1 MRNGIH
7 LITMILLVMSTHLFA
22 QDKQD
27 KIVAVWDAGET
38 KIEIYKVDEKYI
50 GNPINPKGDRNQQIE
65 VLNLEYKD
73 GEWVGKLYSKRRNR
87 LLDVVCNVK
96 EETLLLEVSTHFA
109 TRILEWEQ
117 VKQ

>member
-1 MRNGIH
+1 M
-7 LITMILLVMSTHLFA
+7 LIAIFFLVMSTHLFA

-27 KIVAVWDAGET
+27 DIIAIWDAGEA

-50 GNPINPKGDRNQQIE
+50 GNPINSKGERNQQIE

-73 GEWVGKLYSKRRNR
+73 GKWIGKLYSKRRNR
-87 LLDVVCNVK
+87 LLGVICIVK
-96 EETLLLEVSTHFA
+96 EGKLHLEVN
-109 TRILEWEQ
+109 TRLTTRVLEWSQ